1 MKTESIV
8 WAVILTLLVI
18 GLACNAVFRH
28 AGQAHVKV
36 TPHDYVMT
44 GHTLQLPWG
53 GDKLEA
59 DLGATEEISYEHPDG
74 NTYTVAPPT
83 AGNGKAQIPWR
94 NSTYTGKW
102 VKRWESVDE
111 LTQDLDVEALPE
123 DRRITWESQVPATMG
138 EWNEAEAK
146 RQAALEQFELLQAG
160 EPARDA
166 YDSPEAFDAARTAY
180 DEALASYAKYLGG
193 EPEAPAYANAAELEA
208 ALAEYE
214 VAKAAFEA
222 GTGEEPES
230 IPYKSVQELDE
241 ALAIHA
247 VQLARFERQLNSTPP
262 PSLIRFSWSRTL
274 GIWVAA
280 FFTLAIFSFLY
291 KDNPFY
297 KMAESVVVGVSAAYW
312 MVVAFWSTIVPNL
325 LGKLMPAMVKGWA
338 MPGLEGRVEWLYI
351 VPLVFSILLLMRLSP
366 KGAWISRW
374 PLAFIIGTTAGIR
387 MIGFIH
393 ADFLSQI
400 RNSVVSL
407 YNPVM
412 VNGQLQELSTFWDS
426 LAAVILV
433 IGVLSCLVY
442 FFFSIEHKGL
452 VGKTAKLGIW
462 FLMITFG
469 AAFGYTVMGRIALL
483 AIRIEFIVDDWLW
496 IIDPLQRRAFGG

>member
-1 MKTESIV
+1 M
-8 WAVILTLLVI
+8 
-18 GLACNAVFRH
+18 
-28 AGQAHVKV
+28 
-36 TPHDYVMT
+36 
-44 GHTLQLPWG
+44 LPSS
-53 GDKLEA
+53 GD
-59 DLGATEEISYEHPDG
+59 
-74 NTYTVAPPT
+74 
-83 AGNGKAQIPWR
+83 NGRVEIPWR
-94 NSTYTGKW
+94 DSTHTTHW
-102 VKRWESVDE
+102 VKRWESVEE
-111 LTQDLDVEALPE
+111 LHEDIDVDALPKE
-123 DRRITWESQVPATMG
+123 RRITWESQAPATLS
-138 EWNEAEAK
+138 EFKEAQAERLEA
-146 RQAALEQFELLQAG
+146 QAHFELLQAG
-160 EPARDA
+160 APTRDA
-166 YDSPEAFDAARTAY
+166 YQSPEAFEAARADY
-180 DEALASYAKYLGG
+180 EAALASYTEYLGG
-193 EPEAPAYANAAELEA
+193 EPEAPRYADVAEFEA
-208 ALAEYE
+208 ALAAYE
-214 VAKAAFEA
+214 AARALFEA
-222 GTGEEPES
+222 QGGDEPQPLPFKTVEEFE
-230 IPYKSVQELDE
+230 E
-241 ALAIHA
+241 ALTMHA
-247 VQLARFERQLNSTPP
+247 VQLARFNRKLSAAPP
-262 PSLIRFSWSRTL
+262 PSEIRFSWSRTL

-297 KMAESVVVGVSAAYW
+297 KFAESVVVGVSAAYW

-325 LGKLMPAMVKGWA
+325 LGKLVPGVVKGWA
-338 MPGLEGRVEWLYI
+338 MPGLEGQTEWLYL
-351 VPLVFSILLLMRLSP
+351 VPLIFSILLLMRLSP

-412 VNGQLQELSTFWDS
+412 ENGQVQGLDTFWDS

-433 IGVLSCLVY
+433 VGVLSCLVY

-483 AIRIEFIVDDWLW
+483 AIRIEFLVDDWLW
-496 IIDPLQRRAFGG
+496 VIDPLQRRVFGG